1 MITKFFIHDACLHLL
16 AVCLQKAISY
26 LKPCK
31 ASKKLLWSSK
41 ATFCQRRTFLRFL
54 IFKPYLNTF
63 NYLIQLEVHGSVESF
78 SQKKYLSQAVLFL
91 KFCETD
97 ETKNAGKP
105 LCKFDKHAIRPCFS
119 AGLKTF
125 TGNVEGFLQVQR
137 RAPTKKENGRSRH
150 SQGLRGVEEM
160 YTEAFYSWL
169 LLVV

>member
-1 MITKFFIHDACLHLL
+1 MFFIHDACLHLS
-16 AVCLQKAISY
+16 AVCLQKAFSY

-54 IFKPYLNTF
+54 IFKPFVNTF
-63 NYLIQLEVHGSVESF
+63 NYLIQFAVDGSVESF
-78 SQKKYLSQAVLFL
+78 SQKKYLSHTVLFV
-91 KFCETD
+91 KFHET
-97 ETKNAGKP
+97 ENAGKS
-105 LCKFDKHAIRPCFS
+105 LCELDKHAIRPCFS
-119 AGLKTF
+119 AGLKTL

-137 RAPTKKENGRSRH
+137 RASTKKENGRSRH
-150 SQGLRGVEEM
+150 SLGLRGVEEM